1 MLLKRIKFTN
11 KIMKKNILITAISC
25 LALFAGS
32 MSNSLPDMTVYA
44 DEVESYSFD
53 MSASATESKQ
63 NDTFDVSVSIQK
75 DSNGNSKTDK
85 FTMYAAE
92 YTLIYDPT
100 FFTLTSH
107 PQLDK
112 EDDRGVTYMMQQ
124 NADKNGWTAL
134 TASVKSPD
142 VDGLEWDSP
151 SELMT
156 LTFRADKT
164 GAGVIKCKS
173 AAVGNIYGGN
183 VKCSA
188 NDVIVTVVS
197 ANSASSDNG
206 SKPSDGSGGNN
217 SGSTP
222 STGGGSAGGSGGN
235 DNGSAKPPTD
245 QDRTTLGADSNN
257 ANNNANNNAQNGI
270 SAFTDVKE
278 SDWFSGAVKYVT
290 EKGLFNGTGNGAFSP
305 QGGMN
310 RAMLV
315 TVLWRLDGSPAVT
328 GGASF
333 NDVAQDKYYAIAVKW
348 ASQNSIVNGVTADS
362 FAPDVYVTREQ
373 IAAMIYRYARY
384 KGADV
389 SSAETLG
396 AYSDAAD
403 ISGWAQPAVRW
414 AVGRGVMS
422 GMTDSTIRPGN
433 TATRAQVA
441 AMLMRFAS

>member
-1 MLLKRIKFTN
+1 
-11 KIMKKNILITAISC
+11 
-25 LALFAGS
+25 
-32 MSNSLPDMTVYA
+32 MTVYA
-44 DEVESYSFD
+44 DEVDSYSFD

-63 NDTFDVSVSIQK
+63 NDTFNVSVSVKK
-75 DSNGNSKTDK
+75 DSNENGKTDK

-107 PQLDK
+107 PQFDK

-142 VDGLEWDSP
+142 VEGLEWDNP

-156 LTFRADKT
+156 LSFRADKT

-183 VKCSA
+183 VKCSY
-188 NDVIVTVVS
+188 NDVTVTVVS
-197 ANSASSDNG
+197 SSASSDNS
-206 SKPSDGSGGNN
+206 SKPSGGNGSGGNN

-222 STGGGSAGGSGGN
+222 STGGGSAGSSGN
-235 DNGSAKPPTD
+235 DNSTKLPTD
-245 QDRTTLGADSNN
+245 QDRTTPGADNS
-257 ANNNANNNAQNGI
+257 AQNS
-270 SAFTDVKE
+270 SAFTDVKD
-278 SDWFSGAVKYVT
+278 SDWFSSSVKYVT

-315 TVLWRLDGSPAVT
+315 TVLWRLDGSPTVT

-333 NDVAQDKYYAIAVKW
+333 TDVAQDKYYATAVKW

-362 FAPDVYVTREQ
+362 FAPESYVTREQ
-373 IAAMIYRYARY
+373 IAAMIYRYAQY
-384 KGADV
+384 KGADI

-403 ISGWAQPAVRW
+403 ISGWAQPAVKW
-414 AVGRGVMS
+414 AVGRGVIS

-441 AMLMRFAS
+441 AMLMRFAG

>member
-1 MLLKRIKFTN
+1 
-11 KIMKKNILITAISC
+11 MKKNILITAISC

-32 MSNSLPDMTVYA
+32 MSNSLPGMTVYA
-44 DEVESYSFD
+44 DEVDSYSFD

-63 NDTFDVSVSIQK
+63 NDTFNVSVSIKK
-75 DSNGNSKTDK
+75 DNNENGKTDK
-85 FTMYAAE
+85 FTMYATE

-112 EDDRGVTYMMQQ
+112 EDERGVTYMMQQ

-151 SELMT
+151 SALMT
-156 LTFRADKT
+156 LSFRADKT

-173 AAVGNIYGGN
+173 AAVGNIYGAN

-188 NDVIVTVVS
+188 NDVTITVVS
-197 ANSASSDNG
+197 SSASSGNS
-206 SKPSDGSGGNN
+206 SKPSGGNGSGGND
-217 SGSTP
+217 SDSVP
-222 STGGGSAGGSGGN
+222 STGGGSAGGSSGN
-235 DNGSAKPPTD
+235 NNGSAATPDNSAKPPTD
-245 QDRTTLGADSNN
+245 QDRTTQGADNG
-257 ANNNANNNAQNGI
+257 AQNS
-270 SAFTDVKE
+270 SAFTDVKD
-278 SDWFSGAVKYVT
+278 SDWFSSSVKYVT
-290 EKGLFNGTGNGAFSP
+290 EKGFFNGTGNGAFSP

-315 TVLWRLDGSPAVT
+315 TVLWRFDGSPVVA
-328 GGASF
+328 GGARF
-333 NDVAQDKYYAIAVKW
+333 ADVAQDKYYATAVKW

-362 FAPDVYVTREQ
+362 FAPASYVTREQ
-373 IAAMIYRYARY
+373 IAAMIYRYAQY
-384 KGADV
+384 KGADI

-414 AVGRGVMS
+414 AVGRGVIS

-441 AMLMRFAS
+441 AMLMRFAG

>member
-1 MLLKRIKFTN
+1 MLLKGIKFTN

-32 MSNSLPDMTVYA
+32 IPASPQVMTVYA
-44 DEVESYSFD
+44 DESESYSFE

-63 NDTFDVSVSIQK
+63 NDTFDVSVSIKK
-75 DSNGNSKTDK
+75 DDNENGKTDK

-100 FFTLTSH
+100 FFTLMSH
-107 PQLDK
+107 PQLEK

-142 VDGLEWDSP
+142 VEGLEWDSP
-151 SELMT
+151 SELMK
-156 LTFRADKT
+156 LSFRADKT

-183 VKCSA
+183 VSCSS
-188 NDVIVTVVS
+188 NDVTVTVVNADS
-197 ANSASSDNG
+197 GSSG
-206 SKPSDGSGGNN
+206 SGSGFSGGNGSGGN
-217 SGSTP
+217 SSTP
-222 STGGGSAGGSGGN
+222 STGGGSAGSSGGSN
-235 DNGSAKPPTD
+235 NGSAAAPDNSAKPPTD
-245 QDRTTLGADSNN
+245 QTPGADNG
-257 ANNNANNNAQNGI
+257 AQSS

-305 QGGMN
+305 QVGMN

-328 GGASF
+328 GGAGF
-333 NDVAQDKYYAIAVKW
+333 ADVAQDRYYATAVKW
-348 ASQNSIVNGVTADS
+348 ASQNSIVNGVTVDS
-362 FAPDVYVTREQ
+362 FAPESYVTREQ
-373 IAAMIYRYARY
+373 IAAMIYRYAQYR
-384 KGADV
+384 GTDI
-389 SSAETLG
+389 SSSETLG

-403 ISGWAQPAVRW
+403 ISGWAQPAVKW

-441 AMLMRFAS
+441 AMLMRFAG

>member
-1 MLLKRIKFTN
+1 
-11 KIMKKNILITAISC
+11 MKKKILIKVISC
-25 LALFAGS
+25 LALFTGS
-32 MSNSLPDMTVYA
+32 MSISLPGMTVYA

-53 MSASATESKQ
+53 MSTSATESKL
-63 NDTFDVSVSIQK
+63 NDTIEVSVSIKK
-75 DSNGNSKTDK
+75 DNNENSKTDK

-107 PQLDK
+107 PQFDK

-134 TASVKSPD
+134 TVSVKSLD
-142 VDGLEWDSP
+142 VEGLEWDNP
-151 SELMT
+151 SELMM
-156 LTFRADKT
+156 LSFRTDKA

-188 NDVIVTVVS
+188 NDVTVTVVS
-197 ANSASSDNG
+197 SSASSDNS
-206 SKPSDGSGGNN
+206 SKPSGGNGSGGNN

-222 STGGGSAGGSGGN
+222 STSGGSAGGSSGN
-235 DNGSAKPPTD
+235 DNGSSAAPDNSAKPPTD
-245 QDRTTLGADSNN
+245 QSQTTPGAG
-257 ANNNANNNAQNGI
+257 NNAQNGGN
-270 SAFTDVKE
+270 AFTDVKD
-278 SDWFSGAVKYVT
+278 SDWFSSSVKYVT

-315 TVLWRLDGSPAVT
+315 TVLWRLDGSPTVT

-333 NDVAQDKYYAIAVKW
+333 TDVAQDKYYATAVKW

-362 FAPDVYVTREQ
+362 FAPEVYVTREQ
-373 IAAMIYRYARY
+373 IAAMIYRYAQY
-384 KGADV
+384 KGADI

-403 ISGWAQPAVRW
+403 ISGWAQPAVKW
-414 AVGRGVMS
+414 AVGRGVIL

-441 AMLMRFAS
+441 AMLMRFAG